1 MPISACVKPEESGL
15 FRRARQSR
23 NKVSTRSSYMTT
35 ISTLM
40 NQVVT
45 VSPTDTIA
53 VAAQRM
59 AEKGVGVVVVVEAG
73 KPLGLCSER
82 DIVQKVIAPGKDPAT
97 TTVGQ
102 VAKTVGETVT
112 PDTRMRRCAEVLRS
126 GGYRYLPVV
135 VEGRPVGVVSARD
148 FFEQVVGHLE
158 QVVDYAKYRKEL
170 GDGVDP
176 YD

>member
-1 MPISACVKPEESGL
+1 MS
-15 FRRARQSR
+15 
-23 NKVSTRSSYMTT
+23 T

-53 VAAQRM
+53 MAAQRM
-59 AEKGVGVVVVVEAG
+59 AERGVGVVVVVEAG
-73 KPLGLCSER
+73 KPPSLCSER
-82 DIVQKVIAPGKDPAT
+82 DIVQKVIAAGKDPAT
-97 TTVGQ
+97 TMVRQ
-102 VAKTVGETVT
+102 VATTVGETVT

-135 VEGRPVGVVSARD
+135 VDGRPVGVVSARD

-158 QVVDYAKYRKEL
+158 QLVDHEKYRKEL

-176 YD
+176 YDHPGGSYGH

>member
-1 MPISACVKPEESGL
+1 MSTISA
-15 FRRARQSR
+15 
-23 NKVSTRSSYMTT
+23 
-35 ISTLM
+35 LM

-53 VAAQRM
+53 AVAQRM
-59 AEKGVGVVVVVEAG
+59 AAKGVGVVVVVEGG
-73 KPLGLCSER
+73 KPLCLCSER
-82 DIVQKVIAPGKDPAT
+82 DVVQKVIAPGRDPAT
-97 TTVGQ
+97 TTVGE

-112 PDTRMRRCAEVLRS
+112 PDTRLRRCAEVLRS

-158 QVVDYAKYRKEL
+158 QVVDYAKYRKDL

-176 YD
+176 YDHAGGSYDR